1 MELKSYDKAYI
12 LAFKGAFL
20 FLFGLI
26 AILQIVGSIKI
37 LNIFF
42 VILISAIGV
51 LLIGSGILLK
61 KNKTKIW
68 SIISGIVNLSFGVYM
83 LLKMELSREEHLGI
97 LFLWVIFFVISELVE
112 AAILFSQKNAF
123 SALLLISALLSMLF
137 GYFLYVVSGNF
148 TPESVYYLGLI
159 AVVFGLTNVLSSYLL
174 SRL

>member
-12 LAFKGAFL
+12 LAFKGVFL

-83 LLKMELSREEHLGI
+83 LLKMELPREEHLGI
-97 LFLWVIFFVISELVE
+97 LFLWVIFFIISELVE
-112 AAILFSQKNAF
+112 AAILFYQKNAF
-123 SALLLISALLSMLF
+123 SSLFLINALLSMLF

-148 TPESVYYLGLI
+148 TPASLYYLGLI
-159 AVVFGLTNVLSSYLL
+159 AIVFGLTNILSSYLL